1 MKWMRFW
8 AGACLVLIAFGCS
21 DDDGGT
27 IENEGVYSPLITGID
42 ANFEPAV
49 RGIENELTVLVTNV
63 NNYPLAYSW
72 STSSGML
79 LDSTTASVSWVAP
92 DSPGTYPVTV
102 SIRASDPGGTQFFKQ
117 TTFQIFVDNQYD
129 RWTRSEEVQF
139 DPAPV
144 SNGAGGM
151 SGVIYAEFRS
161 VTTGKAD
168 VYHVP
173 TLGAGP
179 LKKTTDGTINYIR
192 RDGAPRTTQGFRK
205 VSGPSM
211 RSDGAQIAFA
221 AQADGDSQ
229 WIWLLPSG
237 GVPPDTLRPPD
248 GPISKPNPLGT
259 PGTHRSEANARYSH
273 QGNWL
278 LYNSD
283 SALAT
288 GGNSRPWY
296 LLSTSLNA
304 PPNRVIEDVSLVSRV
319 FWMPN
324 WGPDVDSNDLP
335 DSVVTMSFRFFGS
348 PTQESNGLYKFPV
361 ATPGQP
367 GQTSATQWLDD
378 LDASEPDWSPDGQ
391 HIVFADP
398 NVGSGERDIWI
409 IRADTNDRN
418 NAIRITSGPADDGHP
433 RFSPDGSSIIF
444 VSNRADHYGLNGIF
458 NTERRG
464 YNVWSVQRFD
474 RP

>member
-8 AGACLVLIAFGCS
+8 AGACLVLIASGCS
-21 DDDGGT
+21 DDDGGSVG
-27 IENEGVYSPLITGID
+27 NEGVYSPLITGIAAD
-42 ANFEPAV
+42 HEPAI
-49 RGIENELTVLVTNV
+49 RGAENELTVLVTNV

-72 STSSGML
+72 SAASGTL
-79 LDSTTASVSWVAP
+79 LDSTAANVTWVAP

-102 SIRASDPGGTQFFKQ
+102 SIRTSDPATPQFFKQ
-117 TTFQIFVDNQYD
+117 ATFQIFVDNQYD
-129 RWTRSEEVQF
+129 RWTRSQEVQF

-144 SNGAGGM
+144 SNGGGGM
-151 SGVIYAEFRS
+151 SGVIYAEYRS
-161 VTTGKAD
+161 VVTGEAD

-173 TLGAGP
+173 MPGGGP
-179 LKKTTDGTINYIR
+179 VKKTVDGTIHYVQ
-192 RDGAPRTTQGFRK
+192 RDGTARTTDGFRK

-211 RSDGAQIAFA
+211 RADGQQIAFA

-229 WIWLLPSG
+229 WIWIIPG
-237 GVPPDTLRPPD
+237 AGIGPDTLKTPYGPFSRPLQ
-248 GPISKPNPLGT
+248 LGQ
-259 PGTHRSEANARYSH
+259 PGSHRIEANPRYSH
-273 QGNWL
+273 QGDWL

-288 GGNSRPWY
+288 GGNLRPWIQ
-296 LLSTSLNA
+296 LSTNLNA
-304 PPNRVIEDVSLVSRV
+304 PPMRVIEDVSLVSRV

-324 WGPDVDSNDLP
+324 WGPDVNADDLP
-335 DSVVTMSFRFFGS
+335 DSIVTMSFRFFGL

-361 ATPGQP
+361 TVP

-391 HIVFADP
+391 YIVFADP
-398 NVGSGERDIWI
+398 NPGTGERDIWI
-409 IRADTNDRN
+409 IRADTNNRN
-418 NAIRITSGPADDGHP
+418 NAIRVTSGPADDGHP
-433 RFSPDGSSIIF
+433 RFSPDGNSIVF
-444 VSNRADHYGLNGIF
+444 VSNRADRYGLNGIF
-458 NTERRG
+458 STERRG